1 MVGIRACISIIV
13 TFLILTVAMTA
24 PAQDE
29 LKIVYN
35 LGVAPLKF
43 EDAAMRPAGLF
54 PDTWRLWAEKTGK
67 QIQILSEE
75 SF

>member
-1 MVGIRACISIIV
+1 
-13 TFLILTVAMTA
+13 MTA
-24 PAQDE
+24 PAGDE

-43 EDAAMRPAGLF
+43 EDAAMHPAGLF

-67 QIQILSEE
+67 QIQSVRAE
-75 SF
+75 SFKESLADSTG